1 MYLSNFKLS
10 FLRKRDILHVICNV
24 SMMNTYATDCLY
36 DQNISLKRQ
45 KKKKKYI
52 WNRYISNLNNCYH
65 WLSKSQNLCKHVH
78 KIIIKKKP
86 STISNISIC
95 LYLNAWMKKKITT
108 RIKTGNNVRR
118 WGRMKRYIVPL
129 IMKAEDK
136 RVLKSLS
143 SLPFLSS
150 NYVTFNMNS

>member
-45 KKKKKYI
+45 KKKIYI

-78 KIIIKKKP
+78 KIIIKKKNKHNIEYFNLF
-86 STISNISIC
+86 ISKCMNE
-95 LYLNAWMKKKITT
+95 KKITT

-136 RVLKSLS
+136 LVLKSLS

-150 NYVTFNMNS
+150 NYVTFSMNS